1 VTRFRSF
8 NRILYLFYILTVYNG
23 SVKYLERARD
33 RYGSWRRYI
42 VEGRKWYGLV
52 RVSMGTTGYRVVGS
66 NSSKILLG
74 PIVDA
79 TRPRRIG

>member
-1 VTRFRSF
+1 
-8 NRILYLFYILTVYNG
+8 
-23 SVKYLERARD
+23 
-33 RYGSWRRYI
+33 
-42 VEGRKWYGLV
+42 
-52 RVSMGTTGYRVVGS
+52 MGTTRNRVVGS